1 MARLGNLI
9 EQIRGVSYK
18 PEDVC
23 DKLGENCITLLRAN
37 NIKDG
42 QLNFDDLV
50 FVDKK
55 RVHDN
60 QLLKAGDILVCTS
73 SGSKELVGKAA
84 YIKEDLPMTFG
95 AFCKVVRPQKIRS
108 DYLGH
113 FFNSPN
119 YRKKISD
126 SSAGANINNIR
137 NEHIDELEILLPT
150 ADRQEYVAVVLDQL
164 SALISLRKQQLSKL
178 DELVKS
184 RFIELFGV
192 PGAKSDQ
199 WPRMSLGDCCILNP
213 KKNLDTRLVPE
224 LNVSFVPMSAV
235 SEDGDMEV
243 SETRKYEDVKT
254 GFTYFADN
262 DILFAKITPCMENG
276 KGAIARKLING
287 IGFGSTEFHV
297 LRPIQNKS
305 NPYWLY
311 VMTALESF
319 RTSAKAN
326 MTGSAGQKRVPA
338 SYLEAY
344 QVSLPPMELQ
354 EQFASFVK
362 QTNQSKP
369 VIRQSLDRLET
380 LKKSLMQ
387 EYFA

>member
-1 MARLGNLI
+1 MWL
-9 EQIRGVSYK
+9 
-18 PEDVC
+18 
-23 DKLGENCITLLRAN
+23 
-37 NIKDG
+37 
-42 QLNFDDLV
+42 
-50 FVDKK
+50 
-55 RVHDN
+55 
-60 QLLKAGDILVCTS
+60 
-73 SGSKELVGKAA
+73 
-84 YIKEDLPMTFG
+84 
-95 AFCKVVRPQKIRS
+95 
-108 DYLGH
+108 
-113 FFNSPN
+113 
-119 YRKKISD
+119 
-126 SSAGANINNIR
+126 
-137 NEHIDELEILLPT
+137 
-150 ADRQEYVAVVLDQL
+150 
-164 SALISLRKQQLSKL
+164 
-178 DELVKS
+178 
-184 RFIELFGV
+184 
-192 PGAKSDQ
+192 
-199 WPRMSLGDCCILNP
+199 
-213 KKNLDTRLVPE
+213 
-224 LNVSFVPMSAV
+224 
-235 SEDGDMEV
+235 
-243 SETRKYEDVKT
+243 KT

-369 VIRQSLDRLET
+369 VIRQSLDQLET

-387 EYFA
+387 AYFS